1 EYTDALSCPLRSN
14 RMTTYLFKHR
24 PFAVTSMV
32 LLITCLCVTGEEGV
46 RGSQTI
52 GKNYDVIVA
61 GAGTGGIAAALQAS
75 RLGASVLLVEST
87 DWIGGQMAAA
97 GVTSMDEGYPPR
109 SHVRERG
116 VYGEFTMRARAYYRA
131 LGKSVD
137 TMAVSEDHFAVEPDV
152 AQRILQE
159 MIRDTRR
166 EITPSEKPAVLDLLL
181 CSEVTDVHRQGNRVT
196 GVSLTISSGRKK
208 ERAEVGCKV
217 LIDATE
223 YGDVIP
229 KAGAAYR
236 LGSWRSDAARDTN
249 TPPPVQPMTWT
260 APIQLYPKG
269 VPPALV
275 MNQPPP
281 HYDEKEIR
289 RYLGPGNPN
298 AWTWKRFVQYRG
310 MPDSTS
316 PTDARN
322 GTGSV
327 ATRTHIN
334 FSPNDQDCNALD
346 VEVPELREQVE
357 YLAQVRTLGV
367 IYYFQHVMGV
377 TNWSVM
383 NDVGY
388 DSSYHRAHVET
399 LIGKHPDLKPFASL
413 LQQFAVMPY
422 VRESRRIQGVYT
434 LKARDIRRKA
444 PEQPAKFSTALAI
457 ADYPVDVHG
466 AADVPGVVETDLDRT
481 EDIPRKWIQFGYG
494 PFQIPFETFIPQE
507 VDGFLPAEKNLS
519 QSRIVNGATRLQPS
533 TMLTGQA
540 AGAIAGI
547 SMRMQVQ
554 PRAVP
559 PLAVQSALLDAG
571 STLSLSYFDDLPH
584 GTELWKCVQ
593 LATLYQIIS
602 YPEPKFLPGEPVT
615 GDEVSEAKKRLAEIK
630 LPGIHLQSPISLPK
644 NLSWKTREEL
654 ARAVAAAL
662 LRALPGSSTP

>member
-1 EYTDALSCPLRSN
+1 MIAQFFQHSFL
-14 RMTTYLFKHR
+14 
-24 PFAVTSMV
+24 VITSMT
-32 LLITCLCVTGEEGV
+32 LLMPSLSVAGERRT

-52 GKNYDVIVA
+52 DKNYDIIVA
-61 GAGTGGIAAALQAS
+61 GAGTGGVAAALQAS
-75 RLGASVLLVEST
+75 RLGARVLLVEST

-152 AQRILQE
+152 AQRLLQD
-159 MIRDTRR
+159 MIRDTRGA
-166 EITPSEKPAVLDLLL
+166 ITPSGKPAVLDLLL
-181 CSEVTDVHRQGNRVT
+181 SSEIRAVQRQDNRVT
-196 GVSLTISSGRKK
+196 GVSLTISPGRKK
-208 ERAEVGCKV
+208 EHVEVGCKV

-229 KAGAAYR
+229 KAGVAYR
-236 LGSWRSDAARDTN
+236 LGSWRSDAPRDTN
-249 TPPPVQPMTWT
+249 APPPVQPMTWT
-260 APIQLYPKG
+260 APIRLYPNG
-269 VPPALV
+269 TPATLM

-281 HYDEKEIR
+281 HYNEKEIR
-289 RYLGPGNPN
+289 RQLGPTPANPN

-310 MPDSTS
+310 MPDSSS
-316 PTDARN
+316 PTNARN
-322 GTGSV
+322 GTRSF

-346 VEVPELREQVE
+346 VEVPELRDEVE
-357 YLAQVRTLGV
+357 YLAQARTLGV

-388 DSSYHRAHVET
+388 DSPDHRERVEA
-399 LIGKHPDLKPFASL
+399 LIGKHPDLKPFAPL
-413 LQQFAVMPY
+413 LQHFAVMPY

-444 PEQPAKFSTALAI
+444 PEHPVKFATALAI

-466 AADVPGVVETDLDRT
+466 ATDLPGVFEPDLDRA
-481 EDIPRKWIQFGYG
+481 EDLPRKWIQFGYG
-494 PFQIPFETFIPQE
+494 PFQIPFESFIPRE
-507 VDGFLPAEKNLS
+507 MDGFLPAEKNLS

-547 SMRMQVQ
+547 SVRMQVQ

-571 STLSLSYFDDLPH
+571 STLSLSYYDDLPH

-602 YPEPKFLPGEPVT
+602 WPEPKFLPDERIT
-615 GDEVSEAKKRLAEIK
+615 ADEVSEAKRRLAEIK
-630 LPGIHLQSPISLPK
+630 LAGIQLQAPISLPD

-654 ARAVAAAL
+654 ARAIAVAL
-662 LRALPGSSTP
+662 LRALPDNSTP